1 MLVGWLGPRK
11 DMEGLETS
19 APSDSNQRQAFWRAK
34 CRVRL
39 SAHIEEAL
47 GLRIKPDDVR
57 LKPDEETRYEW
68 QIEDPTLLPFSHKQL
83 SNHSVG
89 AYMALYYG
97 VGKSFRAVEHDR
109 SPKRP
114 LDLPLQDRM
123 YALEVKNK
131 NTTEELK
138 VTKEQ
143 LGALEKEITFLE
155 KENTS
160 LESEKAALEKENT
173 ALKESVR
180 EYEECIAK

>member
-1 MLVGWLGPRK
+1 MP
-11 DMEGLETS
+11 
-19 APSDSNQRQAFWRAK
+19 
-34 CRVRL
+34 
-39 SAHIEEAL
+39 

-97 VGKSFRAVEHDR
+97 V
-109 SPKRP
+109 
-114 LDLPLQDRM
+114 DRM